1 MMRCRSKEE
10 VSMSGMGSFRMTISV
25 ESHTRRG
32 HVKEISNVLVDTG
45 SEATW
50 VPRAMLESLGIEP
63 EKAVR
68 FRVAGGRT
76 IEREAGSAIV
86 HANGA
91 QTADDVVFA
100 EPGDLVLLGA
110 RTLEGLNF
118 KIDPV
123 RHALVDAGPI
133 DAAAA

>member
-1 MMRCRSKEE
+1 MLRQKEGAN
-10 VSMSGMGSFRMTISV
+10 MSGMGTFRTTIRI
-25 ESHTRRG
+25 ESHARRG
-32 HVKEISNVLVDTG
+32 QMTELANVLVDTG

-50 VPRAMLESLGIEP
+50 IPRVILESLGVQR

-68 FRVAGGRT
+68 FRVADGRE
-76 IEREAGSAIV
+76 IERQVGFAII

-123 RHALVDAGPI
+123 RHALVDAGPV

>member
-1 MMRCRSKEE
+1 
-10 VSMSGMGSFRMTISV
+10 MGTFRTTIQI

-32 HVKEISNVLVDTG
+32 QMRELGSILVDTG

-50 VPRAMLESLGIEP
+50 VPRTILESLGIQP

-68 FRVAGGRT
+68 FRVADGRT
-76 IEREAGSAIV
+76 IERQAGFAII
-86 HANGA
+86 HAGGA

-100 EPGDLVLLGA
+100 EAGDLVLLGA

-123 RHALVDAGPI
+123 RHALVDAGPV

>member
-1 MMRCRSKEE
+1 
-10 VSMSGMGSFRMTISV
+10 MSGMVTFRTTIRI

-32 HVKEISNVLVDTG
+32 QMRELANVLVDTG

-50 VPRAMLESLGIEP
+50 VPRVILESLGIQP

-68 FRVAGGRT
+68 FRVADGRT
-76 IEREAGSAIV
+76 IERQVGFAII

-118 KIDPV
+118 KIDHV
-123 RHALVDAGPI
+123 RHVLVDAGPV

>member
-1 MMRCRSKEE
+1 
-10 VSMSGMGSFRMTISV
+10 MSEMGTFRTTIRI
-25 ESHTRRG
+25 ESHARRG
-32 HVKEISNVLVDTG
+32 QIQELGNVLVDTG

-50 VPRAMLESLGIEP
+50 IPRTILESLGVQP

-68 FRVAGGRT
+68 FRVADGRA
-76 IEREAGSAIV
+76 IERQAGFAIIHV
-86 HANGA
+86 NGA
-91 QTADDVVFA
+91 QTTDDVVFA
-100 EPGDLVLLGA
+100 EPGDLILLGA

-123 RHALVDAGPI
+123 RHVLVDAGPI

>member
-1 MMRCRSKEE
+1 
-10 VSMSGMGSFRMTISV
+10 MGTFRTTIRV

-32 HVKEISNVLVDTG
+32 VITELSNVLVDTG

-50 VPRAMLESLGIEP
+50 VPRNILESLGIQP

-68 FRVAGGRT
+68 FRVADGRT
-76 IEREAGSAIV
+76 IERQAGYAII

-118 KIDPV
+118 RVDSV
-123 RHALVDAGPI
+123 RHKLVDAGPI

>member
-1 MMRCRSKEE
+1 
-10 VSMSGMGSFRMTISV
+10 MSGMGTFRMTISV
-25 ESHTRRG
+25 ESHTRRSEM
-32 HVKEISNVLVDTG
+32 KEIGNVLVDSG

-50 VPRAMLESLGIEP
+50 VPRAILESLGIKP
-63 EKAVR
+63 EKTVR
-68 FRVAGGRT
+68 FRVADGRT
-76 IEREAGSAIV
+76 IERQAGFAII

-91 QTADDVVFA
+91 QTADDVLFA

-123 RHALVDAGPI
+123 RHTLVDAGPV

>member
-1 MMRCRSKEE
+1 MP
-10 VSMSGMGSFRMTISV
+10 GMGTFRITIRI

-32 HVKEISNVLVDTG
+32 LMSELENVLVDTG

-50 VPRAMLESLGIEP
+50 VPRAILESLGIQP
-63 EKAVR
+63 EKTVR
-68 FRVAGGRT
+68 FRVADGRAV
-76 IEREAGSAIV
+76 ERQAGFAII

-100 EPGDLVLLGA
+100 ESGDRILLGA

-123 RHALVDAGPI
+123 RHVLVDAGPV

>member
-1 MMRCRSKEE
+1 
-10 VSMSGMGSFRMTISV
+10 MSTMGTFRTTIRI

-32 HVKEISNVLVDTG
+32 QMAELGNVLVDTG

-50 VPRAMLESLGIEP
+50 IPRTVLESLGIQP

-68 FRVAGGRT
+68 FRVADGRA
-76 IEREAGSAIV
+76 IERQAGFAIV
-86 HANGA
+86 HVNGA

-100 EPGDLVLLGA
+100 ESGDLVLLGA

-123 RHALVDAGPI
+123 RHALVDAGPV

>member
-1 MMRCRSKEE
+1 
-10 VSMSGMGSFRMTISV
+10 MSRMGTFRTTIQI

-32 HVKEISNVLVDTG
+32 QMRELGSILVDTG

-50 VPRAMLESLGIEP
+50 VPRTILESLGIQP

-68 FRVAGGRT
+68 FRVADGRT
-76 IEREAGSAIV
+76 IERQAGFAII
-86 HANGA
+86 HAGGA

-100 EPGDLVLLGA
+100 EAGDLVLLGA

-123 RHALVDAGPI
+123 RHALVDAGPV

>member
-1 MMRCRSKEE
+1 MRELR
-10 VSMSGMGSFRMTISV
+10 
-25 ESHTRRG
+25 
-32 HVKEISNVLVDTG
+32 NVLVDTG

-50 VPRAMLESLGIEP
+50 VPRTILESLGIQP

-68 FRVAGGRT
+68 FRVADGRT
-76 IEREAGSAIV
+76 IERQAGFAVV
-86 HANGA
+86 HVNGA

-110 RTLEGLNF
+110 RTLEGLNL
-118 KIDPV
+118 KVDPV
-123 RHALVDAGPI
+123 RHALVDAGSV

>member
-1 MMRCRSKEE
+1 
-10 VSMSGMGSFRMTISV
+10 MSGMGTFRTTIRI
-25 ESHTRRG
+25 ESHTRRAQM
-32 HVKEISNVLVDTG
+32 KELGNVLVDTG

-50 VPRAMLESLGIEP
+50 VPRTILQSLGIHP

-68 FRVAGGRT
+68 FRVADGRT
-76 IEREAGSAIV
+76 IERQAGFAIIHV
-86 HANGA
+86 GGA

-110 RTLEGLNF
+110 RTMEGLNF

-123 RHALVDAGPI
+123 RHVLVDAGPV